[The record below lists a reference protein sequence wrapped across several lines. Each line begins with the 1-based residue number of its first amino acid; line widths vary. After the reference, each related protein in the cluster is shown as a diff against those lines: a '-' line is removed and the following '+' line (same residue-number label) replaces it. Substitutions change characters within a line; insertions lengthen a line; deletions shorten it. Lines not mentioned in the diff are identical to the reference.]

1 MLLSAT
7 QSRFFSAASGY
18 ESVIQES
25 FYTPVR
31 PLSFNGSSTVIFDGE
46 TKERKFVPWEV
57 KEATIVNSLGL
68 MGVVMLDIITP
79 LGPAYGLGQAF
90 FCLNYCRS
98 VWGFMSNAVTK
109 IELMEDGKRVQ
120 LTFGRTSGKTVIVN
134 IKDI

>member
-1 MLLSAT
+1 MLLKAT
-7 QSRFFSAASGY
+7 QSRFFGAATGY
-18 ESVIQES
+18 ESIIQES

-31 PLSFNGSSTVIFDGE
+31 PLAFNGSSTVIFDGE

-68 MGVVMLDIITP
+68 LGVYMLDVLTP
-79 LGPAYGLGQAF
+79 LGPTYALGQAF

-109 IELMEDGKRVQ
+109 MELMNDGKRV
-120 LTFGRTSGKTVIVN
+120 
-134 IKDI
+134 